1 MTAKGPKSDAS
12 VVKDDGAGGAVI
24 HVFDTVIHVFD
35 TVIMPLTQPNV
46 SNGEGIF
53 FDFFRPTTT
62 LLN

>member
-12 VVKDDGAGGAVI
+12 VVKADVDDGASSA
-24 HVFDTVIHVFD
+24 VIHVFD

>member
-1 MTAKGPKSDAS
+1 MTVKGPKSDAS
-12 VVKDDGAGGAVI
+12 VVKDDGAGGA
-24 HVFDTVIHVFD
+24 VIHVFD